1 MINHLKIHIILLQ
14 KKKAEEMNDA
24 CSSKK
29 LKTESML
36 NFVGRESLNEI
47 LAECAAKD
55 GFSIRGITFS
65 EAIRGF
71 VKSRNYDMPKC

>member
-1 MINHLKIHIILLQ
+1 MST
-14 KKKAEEMNDA
+14 EF

-47 LAECAAKD
+47 LAKCAAKKL
-55 GFSIRGITFS
+55 
-65 EAIRGF
+65 EE
-71 VKSRNYDMPKC
+71 